1 MAMENVY
8 IAAATRTASGKAP
21 RGTLKDYRPDDMAAA
36 VLTEVVKRA
45 GIEAAQVQDVTLG
58 CAIPE
63 QAQGMNVARVA
74 AIGAG
79 MPDTVSAS
87 TINRFCSSGLEA
99 MSIIGSKIEAGLLDI
114 GIGGGTESMSMVSM
128 PGAKV
133 APNPRLSRERPEVYI
148 AMGNAGD
155 NVARDFKIT
164 REELDEFALGS
175 NQKAVAAIEAGKFKD
190 EITPLEMPE
199 GSSVLVFDTDEGPRK
214 DTTLEALA
222 GLRPAFAASPKLGTH
237 TAGNSSQ
244 TSDAAAAVVLM
255 SAKAV
260 EETGAKPIAKFL
272 SYNVAADSPKYLGP
286 AQLVAIPRALEL
298 AGIKK
303 EDVGLFEINEAFA
316 SVAIYVT
323 RELGLD
329 PEKVNVNGGAIAL
342 GHPMGATG
350 AKLSTQIIN
359 EMRRRGEKYGVV
371 TMCIGGGQGAAG
383 VFELIDN

>member
-74 AIGAG
+74 AIDAG

-99 MSIIGSKIEAGLLDI
+99 MSIIGAKIEAGLLDI

>member
-74 AIGAG
+74 AIDAG

-99 MSIIGSKIEAGLLDI
+99 MSIIGAKIEAGLLDI

-255 SAKAV
+255 SGKAV

-383 VFELIDN
+383 VFELIET

>member
-1 MAMENVY
+1 
-8 IAAATRTASGKAP
+8 
-21 RGTLKDYRPDDMAAA
+21 
-36 VLTEVVKRA
+36 
-45 GIEAAQVQDVTLG
+45 
-58 CAIPE
+58 
-63 QAQGMNVARVA
+63 
-74 AIGAG
+74 
-79 MPDTVSAS
+79 
-87 TINRFCSSGLEA
+87 
-99 MSIIGSKIEAGLLDI
+99 
-114 GIGGGTESMSMVSM
+114 
-128 PGAKV
+128 
-133 APNPRLSRERPEVYI
+133 
-148 AMGNAGD
+148 
-155 NVARDFKIT
+155 
-164 REELDEFALGS
+164 
-175 NQKAVAAIEAGKFKD
+175 
-190 EITPLEMPE
+190 
-199 GSSVLVFDTDEGPRK
+199 
-214 DTTLEALA
+214 
-222 GLRPAFAASPKLGTH
+222 
-237 TAGNSSQ
+237 
-244 TSDAAAAVVLM
+244 M